1 MDAETLSAKDFVVY
15 LEKVTEPYTGMM
27 LLGLGG
33 YAPITSITSE
43 PLRIEVRYDGETASV
58 ARMTVIDSESRV
70 HFTTQLPFEA
80 HVSRICVVACD
91 SVGELVLCDVPA
103 NEVGQRD
110 ETIAVANNGIGS
122 KWLGIAK
129 RGGKSV
135 VSGQIFSPRR
145 WRARVNRVAELLLR
159 VRQKIRTKWL
169 LRRFSGRTVHD
180 AFVANTATTPD
191 DVRFAY
197 RPKISILLP
206 VYNVAPKWFL
216 KAVQS
221 VRDQHYDNWELCI
234 ADDCSTELQLRK
246 AFATLT
252 DDARIRFVARKANGH
267 ICAATNSA
275 ADLATGEFIALLDHD
290 DLLAPQALLEI
301 VRRLQAKPDADILYS
316 DEDKID
322 ADERRYDP
330 QFKPDWSPELLLS
343 YNYVNHFTC
352 IRKSLFERVG
362 RYRIGYEGSQDHDL
376 LLRATECTE
385 RIEHIPQIL
394 YHWRALPS
402 STATAAGVKTY
413 VHTAG
418 RRAVEDALRRRRIR
432 ATLEVPV
439 FAQELGLPI
448 LQLTGTSDGPSVAVI
463 VRGATNDAM
472 RAIKANTDYRNFTVY
487 AESGGSEDYLLFLD
501 GSVVPRFPNW
511 LSRLMAY
518 ATLPGVGAV
527 GARIVDPHGTT
538 ASAGIVLGMHDGIA
552 PASAFCGLPANPV
565 SYYFYAEVSRN
576 VAAVGNGCLL
586 TSQAAFEQVGGFDN
600 LRFPQTL
607 CDVDYCSRIRA
618 AGYRCV
624 SVAGVE
630 LQVSE
635 VAPRS
640 NDPLELATFLM
651 RNGRSIDPYANP
663 NCSSR
668 TPFEPKNDSGV
679 SSHSATSEPLRVLV
693 GAHNLNS
700 PEGAPRYLSEIILGL
715 KTRHT
720 IAPCIV
726 SPHGGAGEAVYA
738 AAGVPTTILNEAWS
752 RRFVDGAWS
761 SREYEAAQVA
771 LRKQLKNQQPDVV
784 VANTLLTFP
793 LVEAAARLGIP
804 SVWIIHESYSVE
816 HLRRLFP
823 SFAKSRIETTFRLAS
838 RVVPAS
844 HDTAVLFRHLDVRKN
859 FCIIHNGI
867 EPKPFDDY
875 CRLVTRDEAA
885 RQLPG
890 ECSKKRILSV
900 GTVCER
906 KGQHTLVEAA
916 AILSRTRNDFV
927 CDLVGVRDSVPYSS
941 YVRELVRR
949 NRLENVVNLVPETDR
964 VWPFY
969 RAADIFACTSH
980 METFSRSI
988 LEAEA
993 FGLPIVTTPCEGIAE
1008 QVYWGYNALRFEI
1021 GNANRLAT
1029 QIARFLDDDE
1039 FRKNAGLRSRAA
1051 FDNHQTYDEMLDQ
1064 YETTLR
1070 SVTNVRNLQPV
1081 QKVAARR
1088 AA

>member
-1 MDAETLSAKDFVVY
+1 MDAEPLSAENFVVY
-15 LEKVTEPYTGMM
+15 LEKVTEPYTGTV

-33 YAPITSITSE
+33 YAPITSE
-43 PLRIEVRYDGETASV
+43 PLRVEVRYDGETASV

-70 HFTTQLPFEA
+70 HYTTQLPFEP
-80 HVSRICVVACD
+80 HVDRIRVVACD
-91 SVGELVLCDVPA
+91 SVGELVLCDVLA
-103 NEVGQRD
+103 NEVGQRE

-122 KWLGIAK
+122 KLLGIAK
-129 RGGKSV
+129 RSGRSIA
-135 VSGQIFSPRR
+135 SGQIFSMRR
-145 WRARVNRVAELLLR
+145 WWARANRVSELLLR
-159 VRQKIRTKWL
+159 VKQKIRTKWL
-169 LRRFSGRTVHD
+169 LRRFPGRTVHD
-180 AFVANTATTPD
+180 AFIANTATVRD
-191 DVRFAY
+191 NVRFTY

-206 VYNVAPKWFL
+206 VYNVKSKWFL

-234 ADDCSTELQLRK
+234 ADDCSTDSQLRK
-246 AFATLT
+246 AFAMLS
-252 DDARIRFVARKANGH
+252 DDERIRFVSRTVNGH

-290 DLLAPQALLEI
+290 DLLAPQALIEI
-301 VRRLQAKPDADILYS
+301 VRRLQSKPDADILYS
-316 DEDKID
+316 DENKID

-352 IRKSLFERVG
+352 IRKRLFESVG

-376 LLRATECTE
+376 LLRASECTE

-418 RRAVEDALRRRRIR
+418 RRAVEDALRRRGVS
-432 ATLEVPV
+432 ATLEVPA
-439 FAQELGLPI
+439 FAQKLGLPI
-448 LQLTGTSDGPSVAVI
+448 LQLVGSSDGPSVAVI
-463 VRGATNDAM
+463 VRGATHDKLQ
-472 RAIKANTDYRNFTVY
+472 AIAANTDYRNFTIY
-487 AESGGSEDYLLFLD
+487 SETGGDEDYLLFLD
-501 GSVVPRFPNW
+501 AGVVPRSPNW
-511 LSRLMAY
+511 LSQLMAY

-527 GARIVDPHGTT
+527 GARLVDSHGTT
-538 ASAGIVLGMHDGIA
+538 ASAGIVMGMHDGIA
-552 PASAFCGLPANPV
+552 PASAFCGLPENQV

-576 VAAVGNGCLL
+576 VAAVGDGCLL
-586 TSQAAFEQVGGFDN
+586 TSRTAFEQVGGFDN
-600 LRFPQTL
+600 LRFSQTMREI
-607 CDVDYCSRIRA
+607 DYCSRIRT

-624 SVAGVE
+624 SVGGVE
-630 LQVSE
+630 MQLSE

-640 NDPLELATFLM
+640 NDPLELATFVK

-663 NCSSR
+663 NCSSL
-668 TPFEPKNDSGV
+668 TAFEPANDS
-679 SSHSATSEPLRVLV
+679 SMSQHSTAHEPLRVLV

-715 KTRHT
+715 QSRHV
-720 IAPCIV
+720 IAPSIL
-726 SPHGGAGEAVYA
+726 SPFGGAGEGVYA
-738 AAGVPTTILNEAWS
+738 AAGVSTTILNEAWS

-761 SREYEAAQVA
+761 PREYEAAQVS
-771 LRKQLKNQQPDVV
+771 LRKQLENQSPDVV
-784 VANTLLTFP
+784 IANTLLTFP

-804 SVWIIHESYSVE
+804 SVWIIHESYSTE

-823 SFAKSRIETTFRLAS
+823 AFAKGRIETAFRLAS

-844 HDTAVLFRHLDVRKN
+844 HDTAKLFRHLDVSKN
-859 FCIIHNGI
+859 FRVIHNGI

-875 CRLVTRDEAA
+875 CRRVTREDAA

-890 ECSKKRILSV
+890 DRSKKRILSV

-906 KGQHTLVEAA
+906 KGQHTLIEAA
-916 AILSRTRNDFV
+916 AILSRIRNDFI
-927 CDLVGVRDSVPYSS
+927 CDLVGVRDSVPYAS

-949 NRLENVVNLVPETDR
+949 NRLENVVNLVTETDR
-964 VWPFY
+964 VWPFF

-993 FGLPIVTTPCEGIAE
+993 FGLPIVSTPCEGIAE
-1008 QVYWGYNALRFEI
+1008 QVYWDYNALHFEI
-1021 GNANRLAT
+1021 GDANRLAT

-1051 FDNHQTYDEMLDQ
+1051 FDSHQTYDEMLDQ

-1070 SVTNVRNLQPV
+1070 SVANVRNLQHAL
-1081 QKVAARR
+1081 KVAARR

>member
-1 MDAETLSAKDFVVY
+1 MDAEPLSAKDFVVY
-15 LEKVTEPYTGMM
+15 LEKVTEPYTGTM

-33 YAPITSITSE
+33 YAPITTGL
-43 PLRIEVRYDGETASV
+43 LRIEVCYDGETASV
-58 ARMTVIDSESRV
+58 ARMKVIDSESRV
-70 HFTTQLPFEA
+70 HFTTQLPFESD
-80 HVSRICVVACD
+80 VGRISVVACD
-91 SVGELVLCDVPA
+91 SAGELVLRDVPT
-103 NEVGQRD
+103 NEIGQRE
-110 ETIAVANNGIGS
+110 ETIAVANNGIAF
-122 KWLGIAK
+122 KLINIAK
-129 RGGKSV
+129 RGGKSI

-145 WRARVNRVAELLLR
+145 WWARANRVTKMLLR
-159 VRQKIRTKWL
+159 IKQKIRTKLL
-169 LRRFSGRTVHD
+169 LRRFPGRSVHD
-180 AFVANTATTPD
+180 AFIANTATVPD

-206 VYNVAPKWFL
+206 VYNVESKWFL

-234 ADDCSTELQLRK
+234 VDDCSTDPQLRK
-246 AFATLT
+246 AFAQLS
-252 DDARIRFVARKANGH
+252 DDARIHVVARTENGH

-290 DLLAPQALLEI
+290 DLLAPHALFEI
-301 VRRLQAKPDADILYS
+301 VRRLQTKPEADILYS

-352 IRKSLFERVG
+352 IRMSLFESVG

-376 LLRATECTE
+376 LLRATECTD
-385 RIEHIPQIL
+385 RVEHIPKIL

-413 VHTAG
+413 VHRAG
-418 RRAVEDALRRRRIR
+418 RLAVEDALRRRGVR
-432 ATLEVPV
+432 ATLEVPA
-439 FAQELGLPI
+439 FARKLGLPI
-448 LQLTGTSDGPSVAVI
+448 LQLAGTSEGPSVAVI

-472 RAIKANTDYRNFTVY
+472 RAIEANTDYRNFTVY
-487 AESGGSEDYLLFLD
+487 SETPGAEDYLLFID
-501 GSVVPRFPNW
+501 AGVVPRSSNW
-511 LSRLMAY
+511 LSKLMAY

-527 GARIVDPHGTT
+527 GARIVDPHGVT

-552 PASAFCGLPANPV
+552 PASAFCGLPENQV

-576 VAAVGNGCLL
+576 VAAVGDGCLL
-586 TSQAAFEQVGGFDN
+586 TSRTAFEQVGGFDD
-600 LRFPQTL
+600 LRFPHTMR
-607 CDVDYCSRIRA
+607 DVDYCSRIRA
-618 AGYRCV
+618 AGFRCV
-624 SVAGVE
+624 SVGGVE

-635 VAPRS
+635 VVPRR
-640 NDPLELATFLM
+640 NDPLELDTYFK

-668 TPFEPKNDSGV
+668 TPFEPANDNDNRMSW
-679 SSHSATSEPLRVLV
+679 HAATREPLRVLV

-715 KTRHT
+715 QARHALT
-720 IAPCIV
+720 PSIL
-726 SPHGGAGEAVYA
+726 SPLGGAGEAVYA
-738 AAGVPTTILNEAWS
+738 AASVPTTILNEAWS
-752 RRFVDGAWS
+752 RRFVDGRWS
-761 SREYEAAQVA
+761 PREYEAAQVA
-771 LRKQLKNQQPDVV
+771 LRKQLKNQQLDVV

-793 LVEAAARLGIP
+793 LIEAAARLGIP
-804 SVWIIHESYSVE
+804 SVWIIHESYSTE

-823 SFAKSRIETTFRLAS
+823 TFAKDCIESAFRLAS

-844 HDTAVLFRHLDVRKN
+844 HDTATLFRHLDFSKN
-859 FCIIHNGI
+859 FRIIHNGI
-867 EPKPFDDY
+867 EPKPFDEY
-875 CRLVTRDEAA
+875 CRRVTREDAA

-890 ECSKKRILSV
+890 DRTKKRILSV

-906 KGQHTLVEAA
+906 KGQHTLIEAA

-927 CDLVGVRDSVPYSS
+927 CDLVGVRDSVPYAS
-941 YVRELVRR
+941 YVCELVRR
-949 NRLENVVNLVPETDR
+949 NRLENVVNLVTETDR

-993 FGLPIVTTPCEGIAE
+993 FGLPIVSTPCEGIAE
-1008 QVYWGYNALRFEI
+1008 QVYWGFNALRFEI
-1021 GNANRLAT
+1021 GDANRLAT

-1039 FRKNAGLRSRAA
+1039 FRKIAGLRSRAA

-1070 SVTNVRNLQPV
+1070 SVANVRNLQPV
-1081 QKVAARR
+1081 QRVAARR

>member
-1 MDAETLSAKDFVVY
+1 MDAEPLSADNFIVY
-15 LEKVTEPYTGMM
+15 LEKVTEPYTGTT

-33 YAPITSITSE
+33 YAPITSE
-43 PLRIEVRYDGETASV
+43 PLRIEVRYDGETASI
-58 ARMTVIDSESRV
+58 ARMTIVDSESRV
-70 HFTTQLPFEA
+70 HFTTQLPFEP

-91 SVGELVLCDVPA
+91 SIGELILRDVSA
-103 NEVGQRD
+103 NEIGQRD
-110 ETIAVANNGIGS
+110 EMIAVANNGIITRL
-122 KWLGIAK
+122 LGIAK
-129 RGGKSV
+129 RAGKSI
-135 VSGQIFSPRR
+135 VSGQVFSPRR
-145 WRARVNRVAELLLR
+145 WWARANRVSELLLR
-159 VRQKIRTKWL
+159 VKQKIRTKLL
-169 LRRFSGRTVHD
+169 LRRFPGRTVHD
-180 AFVANTATTPD
+180 AFIANTAAAPD
-191 DVRFAY
+191 EVRFAY
-197 RPKISILLP
+197 RPKISILMP
-206 VYNVAPKWFL
+206 VFNVEPKWFL

-234 ADDCSTELQLRK
+234 ADDCSTEPQLRK
-246 AFATLT
+246 AFAQLSN
-252 DDARIRFVARKANGH
+252 DARIRFISRTENGH

-290 DLLAPQALLEI
+290 DLLAPQALFEI
-301 VRRLQAKPDADILYS
+301 VRRLQTKPDTDVLYS

-322 ADERRYDP
+322 AEERRYDP

-352 IRKSLFERVG
+352 IRKSLFDSVG

-418 RRAVEDALRRRRIR
+418 RRAVEDALRRRGVS
-432 ATLEVPV
+432 ASLEVPA
-439 FAQELGLPI
+439 FAQKLGLPI
-448 LQLTGTSDGPSVAVI
+448 LQLAGTNDGPSVAVI
-463 VRGATNDAM
+463 VRGATNEAM
-472 RAIKANTDYRNFTVY
+472 RAIEAGTDYRNFTVY
-487 AESGGSEDYLLFLD
+487 SETGGAEDYLLFLEA
-501 GSVVPRFPNW
+501 GVVPRSPNW
-511 LSRLMAY
+511 LSQLMAY
-518 ATLPGVGAV
+518 ATLLGVGAV

-538 ASAGIVLGMHDGIA
+538 ASAGIVMGMHDGIA
-552 PASAFCGLPANPV
+552 PASAFCGLPEDQV

-576 VAAVGNGCLL
+576 VAAVGDGCLL
-586 TSQAAFEQVGGFDN
+586 TSRTVFEQVDGFDEITYPTTM
-600 LRFPQTL
+600 R
-607 CDVDYCSRIRA
+607 DVDYCSRIRA

-624 SVAGVE
+624 SVGGVE
-630 LQVSE
+630 LQKLE
-635 VAPRS
+635 VAPRQ
-640 NDPLELATFLM
+640 NDPLELVAFLK

-668 TPFEPKNDSGV
+668 TPFEPANDSVV
-679 SSHSATSEPLRVLV
+679 SHHSATSGPLRVLV

-715 KTRHT
+715 QERH
-720 IAPCIV
+720 AV
-726 SPHGGAGEAVYA
+726 SPSILSPLGGAGEVVYT
-738 AAGVPTTILNEAWS
+738 AAGVSTTILNEVWS
-752 RRFVDGAWS
+752 HRFVDGAWS
-761 SREYEAAQVA
+761 PREYEAAQFA

-804 SVWIIHESYSVE
+804 SVWIIHESYSAE

-823 SFAKSRIETTFRLAS
+823 AFAKGRIETAFRLAS

-844 HDTAVLFRHLDVRKN
+844 HDTAALFRHLDVSKN
-859 FCIIHNGI
+859 FRIIHNGI
-867 EPKPFDDY
+867 DPKTFDDY
-875 CRLVTRDEAA
+875 CHRVTREEAA

-890 ECSKKRILSV
+890 DRSKKRILSV

-916 AILSRTRNDFV
+916 ALLSRTRNDFV
-927 CDLVGVRDSVPYSS
+927 CDLVGVRDSVPYAS

-949 NRLENVVNLVPETDR
+949 NRLENVVNLVTETDR

-993 FGLPIVTTPCEGIAE
+993 FGLSIVSTPCEGIAE
-1008 QVYWGYNALRFEI
+1008 QVYWGFNALRFEI
-1021 GNANRLAT
+1021 GDANELAT

-1070 SVTNVRNLQPV
+1070 SVANVRNLQPV
-1081 QKVAARR
+1081 QKIAARR

>member
-1 MDAETLSAKDFVVY
+1 MDAEPLSADDFVVY
-15 LEKVTEPYTGMM
+15 LEKVIEPYTGTT

-33 YAPITSITSE
+33 YAPITSE
-43 PLRIEVRYDGETASV
+43 PLRIEVRYDGETASI
-58 ARMTVIDSESRV
+58 ARMTIVDSESRV
-70 HFTTQLPFEA
+70 HFTTQLPFEPS
-80 HVSRICVVACD
+80 VGRIRVVACD
-91 SVGELVLCDVPA
+91 SVGELVLRDVSV
-103 NEVGQRD
+103 NEVGQRE
-110 ETIAVANNGIGS
+110 ETIAVGNNGIVTRL
-122 KWLGIAK
+122 LGIAK
-129 RGGKSV
+129 RGSKSIF
-135 VSGQIFSPRR
+135 SGEIFSPRR
-145 WRARVNRVAELLLR
+145 WWARTNRMSELLLR
-159 VRQKIRTKWL
+159 VKQKIRIKLL
-169 LRRFSGRTVHD
+169 LRRFPGRTVHD
-180 AFVANTATTPD
+180 AFIANTAAAPD

-197 RPKISILLP
+197 RPKISVLLP
-206 VYNVAPKWFL
+206 VYNVEPKWFL

-234 ADDCSTELQLRK
+234 ADDCSTDPQLRK
-246 AFATLT
+246 AFATLS
-252 DDARIRFVARKANGH
+252 DDARIRFVSRTENGH

-275 ADLATGEFIALLDHD
+275 ADLVTGEFIALLDHD
-290 DLLAPQALLEI
+290 DLLAPQALFEI
-301 VRRLQAKPDADILYS
+301 VRRLQTKLDTDIIYS

-322 ADERRYDP
+322 AAERRYDP

-352 IRKSLFERVG
+352 IRKSIFESVG

-376 LLRATECTE
+376 LLRATECTN

-418 RRAVEDALRRRRIR
+418 RRAVEDALRRRGVS
-432 ATLEVPV
+432 AMLEVPA
-439 FAQELGLPI
+439 FAQKLGLPI
-448 LQLTGTSDGPSVAVI
+448 LQLAGTSDGPRVAVI
-463 VRGATNDAM
+463 VRGATNE
-472 RAIKANTDYRNFTVY
+472 AIRVIETGTDYRNFTVY
-487 AESGGSEDYLLFLD
+487 SETGGDEDYLLFLEA
-501 GSVVPRFPNW
+501 GVVPRSSNW
-511 LSRLMAY
+511 LSQLMAY
-518 ATLPGVGAV
+518 ATLPGVGVV
-527 GARIVDPHGTT
+527 GARLVDSHRTT
-538 ASAGIVLGMHDGIA
+538 ASAGIVLGLYDGIA
-552 PASAFCGLPANPV
+552 PASAFCGLPENQV

-576 VAAVGNGCLL
+576 VAAVGDGCLL
-586 TSQAAFEQVGGFDN
+586 TSRTAFERVGGFDN
-600 LRFPQTL
+600 LRFPQTMR
-607 CDVDYCSRIRA
+607 DVDYCSRIRA

-624 SVAGVE
+624 SVGGVE
-630 LQVSE
+630 MQVSE
-635 VAPRS
+635 VAPRQ
-640 NDPLELATFLM
+640 NDPLELAAFFN
-651 RNGRSIDPYANP
+651 RNGRSIDPYSNP

-668 TPFEPKNDSGV
+668 TPFEPANDSGM
-679 SSHSATSEPLRVLV
+679 SWHSATREPLRVLV

-700 PEGAPRYLSEIILGL
+700 PEGAPRYLSEIVLGL
-715 KTRHT
+715 QARHAIKPT
-720 IAPCIV
+720 IL
-726 SPHGGAGEAVYA
+726 SPLGGAGEAVYA
-738 AAGVPTTILNEAWS
+738 AAGVSTTILDEAWS

-761 SREYEAAQVA
+761 PREYEAVQVA
-771 LRKQLKNQQPDVV
+771 LRKQLKCKSPDVV

-793 LVEAAARLGIP
+793 LVEAAAQLGIP
-804 SVWIIHESYSVE
+804 SVWIIHESYSTE

-823 SFAKSRIETTFRLAS
+823 AFAKGRIETAFRLAT

-844 HDTAVLFRHLDVRKN
+844 HDTATLFRHHDVSKN
-859 FCIIHNGI
+859 FRIIHNGI
-867 EPKPFDDY
+867 DPKPFDDY
-875 CRLVTRDEAA
+875 CRRVSREDAS

-890 ECSKKRILSV
+890 DRDKKRILSV

-906 KGQHTLVEAA
+906 KGQHTLIEAA

-927 CDLVGVRDSVPYSS
+927 CDLVGVRDSVTYAS

-949 NRLENVVNLVPETDR
+949 NRLENVVNLVTETDR

-993 FGLPIVTTPCEGIAE
+993 FGLPIVSTPCEGIAE
-1008 QVYWGYNALRFEI
+1008 QVYWGFNALRFEI
-1021 GNANRLAT
+1021 GDANRLAT

-1051 FDNHQTYDEMLDQ
+1051 FDNHKTYDEMLDQ

-1070 SVTNVRNLQPV
+1070 SVANVRNLQPV
-1081 QKVAARR
+1081 QKVAARC